1 MITNRVRRRRQTLR
15 TLKSLPLV
23 RVGAWT
29 LMAGAPI
36 ALLVI
41 ARRGRASTTGELAL
55 FLASVI
61 QVVSFVVLL
70 QVKSVDYVI
79 GLWPLGALGLAWLA
93 CELWDGRSRVIRFAV
108 AVVGVAIVI
117 ESVRALNT
125 AEHLASRISSYDGY
139 DRQISA
145 CIPPGSLVLG
155 FQHYWLGLHD
165 FPYRTWLLPLNLST
179 PDFERDPVPLDV
191 ALDRINPAIIL
202 IDRFARELF
211 TATANPSN
219 RYHYLATGLDAFRAR
234 RHFVPKC
241 VVRDPT
247 YGTMEIYEVGSGT

>member
-1 MITNRVRRRRQTLR
+1 M
-15 TLKSLPLV
+15 
-23 RVGAWT
+23 
-29 LMAGAPI
+29 
-36 ALLVI
+36 ALL
-41 ARRGRASTTGELAL
+41 
-55 FLASVI
+55 LASVI
-61 QVVSFVVLL
+61 QVVLFVVLL

-93 CELWDGRSRVIRFAV
+93 CELWDGRSRVIRFALS
-108 AVVGVAIVI
+108 VVGLAIVI
-117 ESVRALNT
+117 EGGRALDN
-125 AEHLASRISSYDGY
+125 AAHLASRISSYDGY
-139 DRQISA
+139 EQQISA

-165 FPYRTWLLPLNLST
+165 FPYRTWLLPLNLSN

-202 IDRFARELF
+202 MDRYARELF

-219 RYHYLATGLDAFRAR
+219 RYHYLATGFDAFRAR
-234 RHFVPKC
+234 KHFVPKC

-247 YGTMEIYEVGSGT
+247 YGTMEIYEVGSGR